1 MKEIE
6 IAGRK
11 IGPNHPVFIVA
22 EAGVNHNGSLEMAK
36 QLVDVAVKAG
46 ADAVK
51 FQTFKAE
58 KLVSP
63 QAPKAS
69 YQLKTT
75 DPNESQLEMLKS
87 LELTSDAFR
96 EVHSYCQKKG
106 ILFFST
112 PFDEESVDFLD
123 ELGVPVFKIASGEIT
138 NRPFLE
144 YIAHKR
150 KPIILST
157 GMSYL
162 KEVENAVKVIHETG
176 CNQLALLHC
185 VSSYPADSD
194 DANLRAI
201 QTMASFFKVPIG
213 FSDHTLGI
221 ETALA
226 AVALGACVVEKHL
239 TLEKTLSG
247 PDHQASLEPQEY
259 GTLVRSIRIVEK
271 ALGTGRKKPVQ
282 KEEEMR
288 VVGRRSIV
296 ASRTI
301 DQGATITWEML
312 TAKRPGNGLSPS
324 RAFRIIGKKARTQI
338 VKGTSISSKQIG

>member
-1 MKEIE
+1 
-6 IAGRK
+6 
-11 IGPNHPVFIVA
+11 
-22 EAGVNHNGSLEMAK
+22 
-36 QLVDVAVKAG
+36 
-46 ADAVK
+46 
-51 FQTFKAE
+51 
-58 KLVSP
+58 
-63 QAPKAS
+63 
-69 YQLKTT
+69 
-75 DPNESQLEMLKS
+75 
-87 LELTSDAFR
+87 
-96 EVHSYCQKKG
+96 
-106 ILFFST
+106 
-112 PFDEESVDFLD
+112 
-123 ELGVPVFKIASGEIT
+123 
-138 NRPFLE
+138 
-144 YIAHKR
+144 
-150 KPIILST
+150 
-157 GMSYL
+157 MSYL

-176 CNQLALLHC
+176 CNLLALFHC

-201 QTMASFFKVPIG
+201 QTMASSFKVPIG

-221 ETALA
+221 EAALA

-288 VVGRRSIV
+288 VVGRRSIA

-312 TAKRPGNGLSPS
+312 TAKRPSNGLSPS
-324 RAFRIIGKKARTQI
+324 RAFQIIGKKARTQI
-338 VKGTSISSKQIG
+338 AKGASISSRQIV